1 MNKKYNLKLSKKVEK
16 FLFKN
21 IFVAK
26 NFYRQVN
33 VLINSPFDNSLDIK
47 KIQWSEKNYRL
58 RIWKYRFLYEI
69 IDNEILI
76 YFYDAGSR
84 WDIYK

>member
-1 MNKKYNLKLSKKVEK
+1 MYRLKFDKKVLKFFLKHKWEK
-16 FLFKN
+16 VSILFEKYAMQ
-21 IFVAK
+21 IK
-26 NFYRQVN
+26 LDPYTKK
-33 VLINSPFDNSLDIK
+33 LDIK
-47 KIQWSEKNYRL
+47 KIQWWENKYRL